1 MSALAH
7 TIAGVDQLERID
19 QTLES
24 LQLTG
29 SIQLAAQLLDHLE
42 EITGANQITSPH
54 LTALL
59 DHWRQ
64 ALTE

>member
-29 SIQLAAQLLDHLE
+29 SIRLATQLLDHLE
-42 EITGANQITSPH
+42 EITGAN
-54 LTALL
+54 
-59 DHWRQ
+59 
-64 ALTE
+64 

>member
-1 MSALAH
+1 MTALAH

-24 LQLTG
+24 LRLTG
-29 SIQLAAQLLDHLE
+29 SIRLAAQLLDYLE

-59 DHWRQ
+59 GHWRQ